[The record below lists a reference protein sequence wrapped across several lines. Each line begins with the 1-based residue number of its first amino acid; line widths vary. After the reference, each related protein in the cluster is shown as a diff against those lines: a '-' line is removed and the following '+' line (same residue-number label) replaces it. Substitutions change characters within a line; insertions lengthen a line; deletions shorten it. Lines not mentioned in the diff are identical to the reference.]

1 MSARY
6 MSLWLAVAL
15 CLAPFSA
22 HAEKVRVHTLD
33 NGLTVVLKE
42 EHKAPVVSFQV
53 WYKVGSMD
61 EVTGT
66 TGLSHLLEHMMFKG
80 TKKHGKGEYS
90 RTVARYGGDENAFTY
105 RDYTAYFMNWS
116 PEHLPL
122 SVELESDRMTNLLLD
137 PEEFD
142 LEREVVREERRM
154 RVDDNPIF
162 ATIEQMYAAAFT
174 AHPYRSPIIGW
185 MTDLE
190 QVTRDQ
196 AMAHYKRY
204 YVPNNATVVV
214 VGDFD
219 ADDLLARI
227 RQSFGPIPPAAHVP
241 RVSVVE
247 PPQYGE
253 RRVTLHR
260 PAQLPFLFLGY
271 PIPNWESEDAYAL
284 VVLSR
289 ILFEGERS
297 RLYQRLVYNDRVA
310 VDGGGDY
317 EPLSADPGLFYFYA
331 VIAPDKA
338 TADAEAALYEEI
350 ERLQAEP
357 PEARELARAKNQVE
371 AAHIMGQDSV
381 FYQAM
386 MLGQAETVGAG
397 SEYITSFPER
407 IRKVSGKDVMRVA
420 KKYLTPRTR
429 TVAVLVPE
437 TPPANAEVS
446 Q

>member
-1 MSARY
+1 MPSKFTV
-6 MSLWLAVAL
+6 LWLAMAL
-15 CLAPFSA
+15 CLTPLVA
-22 HAEKVRVHTLD
+22 HAGKVQVHTLD

-53 WYKVGSMD
+53 WYQVGSMD
-61 EVTGT
+61 EVTGA

-80 TKKHGKGEYS
+80 TENHGKGEYS
-90 RTVARYGGDENAFTY
+90 RLVARYGGDENAFTY

-116 PEHLPL
+116 PQHLPL
-122 SVELESDRMTNLLLD
+122 SVKLESDRMTGLLLD
-137 PEEFD
+137 PDEFN

-196 AMAHYKRY
+196 AMTHYRRY

-219 ADDLLARI
+219 ADATLALI
-227 RQSFGPIPPAAHVP
+227 KKSFGPIPRAAHVP
-241 RVSVVE
+241 RVAVVE
-247 PPQYGE
+247 PQQYGE

-260 PAQLPFLFLGY
+260 QAQLPFLFLGY
-271 PIPNWESEDAYAL
+271 PTPNWESDDAYAL

-297 RLYQRLVYNDRVA
+297 RLYQRLVYNDRLA
-310 VDGGGDY
+310 VDGGGAY

-331 VIAPDKA
+331 VMAPDKSS
-338 TADAEAALYEEI
+338 ADAEAALYEEI
-350 ERLQAEP
+350 ERLQTEP
-357 PEARELARAKNQVE
+357 PEKRELARAKNQVE
-371 AAHIMGQDSV
+371 ADHIMGQDSV

-397 SEYITSFPER
+397 SGYITSFPDR

-437 TPPANAEVS
+437 APHASLEGEK
-446 Q
+446 